1 MNLLEDRNVRVDGA
15 DELSHLGRL
24 NLAADAFAAKN
35 PHANIAAVRRAKW
48 HGCCRYWNARGVP
61 AGWWT

>member
-1 MNLLEDRNVRVDGA
+1 MKPEQIVLCAYCRGVV
-15 DELSHLGRL
+15 
-24 NLAADAFAAKN
+24 DAFAAKN

-61 AGWWT
+61 AGWWA